1 MHDTLPPQSVAPG
14 PVRQAGA
21 AARRAA
27 RPPQFI
33 GSEIYRHSSYGAKHP
48 LAIPRVSTCIDLCR
62 AMGWLPEGVYHD
74 SPRATPRQLARFH
87 DPAYVAAVQ
96 AAEQTQRAS
105 EAVKQRHHL
114 GARGNPI
121 FPEVFRRP
129 ATAAGGAILAA
140 EMLLAEPGIVY
151 NPAGGTHH
159 GRPDRASG
167 FCYFNDP
174 VLALY
179 RLLDG
184 GLTRVL
190 YLDIDAHHADGVQD
204 ALHGDPRVLMISVH
218 EDGRWP
224 MARAADGQVSGSA
237 ADTAGGSARNIPVP
251 PGFNDDEMAY
261 VLEAAILPLVSAFEP
276 EAIVIQGGTDACAD
290 DPLSRLELSNT
301 ALWRVVAAVAGQA
314 PRTLMLGGG
323 GYNPWSVGRT
333 WAGVWATL
341 NGFDMPTRVTPAAED
356 VLRGLS
362 WRHSRGRNAPDW
374 WFTTLADPPRRG
386 PLRPAVRAS
395 VAAALAA

>member
-1 MHDTLPPQSVAPG
+1 MPAMHDALPPQ
-14 PVRQAGA
+14 PVV
-21 AARRAA
+21 ARRAGQEA
-27 RPPQFI
+27 RAPRFI
-33 GSEIYRHSSYGAKHP
+33 GSEIYRNSSYGAKHP
-48 LAIPRVSTCIDLCR
+48 LSIPRVSTCIDLCR
-62 AMGWLPEGVYHD
+62 AMGWLPDQVYHD
-74 SPRATPRQLARFH
+74 SPLATADQLARFH
-87 DPAYVAAVQ
+87 DPTYVAAVQ
-96 AAEQTQRAS
+96 AAERTQRAS
-105 EAVKQRHHL
+105 EDMRLRHHL

-129 ATAAGGAILAA
+129 ATAAGGSILAA
-140 EMLLAEPGIVY
+140 RMLLDGAGKVH

-174 VLALY
+174 VLALLT
-179 RLLDG
+179 LLDG

-190 YLDIDAHHADGVQD
+190 YLDTDAHHADGVQD

-224 MARAADGQVSGSA
+224 MAATVDGTPTGSA

-261 VLEAAILPLVSAFEP
+261 VLEAAILPLIDAFEP
-276 EAIVIQGGTDACAD
+276 EAIVIQGGSDACAD
-290 DPLSRLELSNT
+290 DPLSRLALSNT
-301 ALWRVVAAVAGQA
+301 ALWRVAGAVMALA

-333 WAGVWATL
+333 WAGFWAVL
-341 NGFDMPTRVTPAAED
+341 NGYQIPERVTPEAEA

-362 WRHSRGRNAPDW
+362 WRHSRGRHPPES
-374 WFTTLADPPRRG
+374 WFTALADPPRRG
-386 PLRPAVRAS
+386 PLRQAVRDA

>member
-1 MHDTLPPQSVAPG
+1 MDDAPPLQPVASD
-14 PVRQAGA
+14 RAGQE
-21 AARRAA
+21 ARSPR
-27 RPPQFI
+27 FI

-48 LAIPRVSTCIDLCR
+48 LSIPRVSTCVDLCR
-62 AMGWLPEGVYHD
+62 AMGWLPDAVYHD
-74 SPRATPRQLARFH
+74 SPMATPAQLARFH

-96 AAEQTQRAS
+96 AAERTQRAS
-105 EAVKQRHHL
+105 AEMRTRHDL
-114 GARGNPI
+114 GARGNPV

-129 ATAAGGAILAA
+129 ATAAGGSILAA
-140 EMLLAEPGIVY
+140 RMLLDGPGKVH

-174 VLALY
+174 VLALLT
-179 RLLDG
+179 LLDG

-190 YLDIDAHHADGVQD
+190 YLDTDAHHADGVQD

-224 MARAADGQVSGSA
+224 MAAAANGTVAGSA

-251 PGFNDDEMAY
+251 PEFNDDEMAY
-261 VLEAAILPLVSAFEP
+261 VLEAAILPLIDAFEP
-276 EAIVIQGGTDACAD
+276 EAIVIQGGSDACAD
-290 DPLSRLELSNT
+290 DPLSRLGLSNT
-301 ALWRVVAAVAGQA
+301 ALWRVVRSVMDLA
-314 PRTLMLGGG
+314 PRSLMLGGG

-333 WAGVWATL
+333 WAGFWAVL
-341 NGFDMPTRVTPAAED
+341 NGYDIPDRVTPEAEA
-356 VLRGLS
+356 VLRTLS
-362 WRHSRGRNAPDW
+362 WRHSRGRNPPES

-386 PLRPAVRAS
+386 PLRRSVRDA